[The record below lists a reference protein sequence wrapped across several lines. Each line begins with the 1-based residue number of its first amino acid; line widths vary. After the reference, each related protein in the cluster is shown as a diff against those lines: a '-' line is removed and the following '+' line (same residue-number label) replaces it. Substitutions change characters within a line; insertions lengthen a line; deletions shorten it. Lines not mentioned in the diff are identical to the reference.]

1 MKNMKKLVYE
11 NDYRVLAARQK
22 LENYKQILQEI
33 LYEAD
38 ILPLVSIHTM
48 DELKLLIQNPK
59 KFFLSMLPE
68 PEQNQLFGIEIKK
81 EKALELLDVDMSRIK
96 NLIERANK
104 LAIYDLLNDDFFS
117 VIDLDE
123 KGFLFVNDEK
133 LEKLL
138 DEYRTY
144 AETEHELEIV
154 DALET
159 MTNALQTLIDLGVR
173 EQNFMGNTA
182 RKWTIKKQGR
192 LQPNPKFFKEILK

>member
-11 NDYRVLAARQK
+11 NDYKILATRQELK
-22 LENYKQILQEI
+22 NYTQILQEI

-81 EKALELLDVDMSRIK
+81 EKALELLDVDMSRIEK
-96 NLIERANK
+96 LIERANK
-104 LAIYDLLNDDFFS
+104 LSVFGLLNDDFFL
-117 VIDLDE
+117 VVELDE
-123 KGFLFVNDEK
+123 KGFLFINNEK

-138 DEYRTY
+138 DE
-144 AETEHELEIV
+144 
-154 DALET
+154 
-159 MTNALQTLIDLGVR
+159 
-173 EQNFMGNTA
+173 
-182 RKWTIKKQGR
+182 
-192 LQPNPKFFKEILK
+192 